1 MNWLYDILY
10 IALAAF
16 LVLLNGFF
24 VAAEFALVKVR
35 ASRLDEL
42 VREGRPFARTA
53 RWLYRRL
60 DASLSSCQLG
70 ITMASL
76 GLGWVGEP
84 AFARLLS
91 PVLGAVGISSP
102 ALVHSVAF
110 VIAFTAI
117 TVLHLV
123 VGEQAPKIYAIRR
136 PEVMA
141 LWIAF
146 PLKVFYIVSYP
157 FLVALNASTTS
168 LLRRVGIEGGSE
180 HESPHS
186 EDEIRAVIRQSRRHG
201 LLSRTEH
208 RLLDAVFEFDDLV
221 CRKVMVA
228 RSDVDFCDLNAPHEA
243 LLELARRTRH
253 TRYPVCDGSMDH
265 VLGVL
270 HVKDLIGIGSAD
282 TLDIRSVMRPPR
294 FVPESM
300 PISRLLRHFQASHN
314 LMAFVVDEYGTVAGI
329 VTLENVLEQ
338 IVGSVEDE
346 FDAEPRPIV
355 PDGPGHYVVHGATPV
370 ELVARELDLALG
382 PTDVDTFSGYLV
394 ARLGHLPQAGDRV
407 EIEGATVEIL
417 ETKGG
422 RAVRVRVRLVTGET
436 PKDDGGS

>member
-1 MNWLYDILY
+1 MNWLQDILF
-10 IALAAF
+10 IALAAC
-16 LVLLNGFF
+16 LVLLNAFF
-24 VAAEFALVKVR
+24 VAAEFALVKIR

-53 RWLYRRL
+53 RWLARRL

-84 AFARLLS
+84 AFARLLT
-91 PVLGAVGISSP
+91 PALDAVGISSP
-102 ALVHSVAF
+102 ALVHSIAF
-110 VIAFTAI
+110 VFAFTAI

-123 VGEQAPKIYAIRR
+123 IGEQAPKIYAIRR

-141 LWIAF
+141 LLVAF
-146 PLKVFYIVSYP
+146 PLKVFYILSYP
-157 FLVALNASTTS
+157 FLIALNASTSS
-168 LLRRVGIEGGSE
+168 LLRRVGIEDASE

-186 EDEIRAVIRQSRRHG
+186 EDEIRAVIRQSQRHG

-208 RLLDAVFEFDDLV
+208 RLLNAVFEFDDLV

-228 RSDVDFCDLNAPHEA
+228 RSDVDFCDVNTPHQE

-253 TRYPVCDGSMDH
+253 TRYPVCDGSLDH
-265 VLGVL
+265 VLGVA
-270 HVKDLIGIGSAD
+270 HVKDLIGVGASD
-282 TLDIRSVMRPPR
+282 TLDIRSIMRPPR
-294 FVPESM
+294 YVPESL
-300 PISRLLRHFQASHN
+300 PISRLLRHFQATHN

-338 IVGSVEDE
+338 IVGPVDDE
-346 FDAEPRPIV
+346 FDAEALSIV
-355 PDGPGHYVVHGATPV
+355 PDGPGQFLVSGATAV
-370 ELVARELDLALG
+370 DRVARELGLELE
-382 PTDVDTFSGYLV
+382 PSDVDTFSGYLV
-394 ARLGHLPQAGDRV
+394 ERLGHLPQQGDQV
-407 EIEGATVEIL
+407 EIEGATVEVL

-422 RAVRVRVRLVTGET
+422 RATRVRVRRTGEM
-436 PKDDGGS
+436 PKDEGRK